1 MNNISLVVQK
11 PNPSSINV
19 HELTLD
25 VNGVDGY
32 IGYKDYIYPKQT
44 TLTCTK
50 AIYNLTLEV
59 YGNIFNFDYPINKNL
74 NSKRVFIN
82 INRNTGFVIGAEIV
96 LRVEKVG
103 FNYFEELKSNNLAS
117 GIGFQDIKYL
127 VKHGTK
133 FEIVLPDIAL
143 IGAPVYKNGLIS
155 NGKLSGVANFS
166 KHTIIPFNNGIITLI
181 PYIGDN
187 K

>member
-1 MNNISLVVQK
+1 MNNISLVIQK
-11 PNPSSINV
+11 PDPSSINV
-19 HELTLD
+19 HDLTLD
-25 VNGVDGY
+25 VNGVDTY

-44 TLTCTK
+44 TLTSIT

-59 YGNIFNFDYPINKNL
+59 YGNIFNIDYPINTKL
-74 NSKRVFIN
+74 NSKMVSIN
-82 INRNTGFVIGAEIV
+82 TNRNTGFVIGKEIV
-96 LRVEKVG
+96 LMVEKVG
-103 FNYFEELKSNNLAS
+103 FNYFEELKSSNLAS

-127 VKHGTK
+127 VKYGTK
-133 FEIVLPDIAL
+133 FDIVLPDIAL
-143 IGAPVYKNGLIS
+143 IGAPVYKDGLIS

-166 KHTIIPFNNGIITLI
+166 KHTIIPFNNGTITLI